1 MKTLKMIS
9 KISLIAVMFLALSCS
24 SDSDGGGG
32 GTAAAGTI
40 KAKVDGSGFTSMA
53 MTTIANR
60 IEFNGTSTI
69 TLQGSNSGGKT
80 ISLIMNGVSA
90 AGTYDIGG
98 DNTIAIVGSYTDTNI
113 QNPAA
118 SITYVAPTEGGA
130 VKGSITITELTD
142 AKIVGTFRFTGTN
155 QDDAT
160 DTKEVTNGAFNLEF

>member
-32 GTAAAGTI
+32 ATAAAGTI
-40 KAKVDGSGFTSMA
+40 KATVAGSGFTSMA
-53 MTTIANR
+53 AATVANR
-60 IEFNGTSTI
+60 VDFNGISTI

-80 ISLIMNGVSA
+80 ISLILNGVSA

-98 DNTIAIVGSYTDTNI
+98 NNSITIVGSYIDTNI
-113 QNPAA
+113 QNPMA
-118 SITYVAPTEGGA
+118 SATYVAPTEGGA
-130 VKGSITITELTD
+130 VMGSITISELTD
-142 AKIVGTFRFTGTN
+142 TKIVGTFNFTGTN

-160 DTKEVTNGAFNLEF
+160 DTKAVTNGAFNLEF